1 MFEYLFLEIKQEVYQ
16 IRKDDWKTVSR
27 VSMACFGGTML
38 CLIVFLV
45 LKVTINWEYS
55 YLFYFG
61 ALVFIVLIAISETIE
76 KNRKLEDHRQ
86 WYFIRRIKNLKQI
99 LEDSRWNLYD
109 LNGIEKVKELCRSR
123 IEKKSM
129 MAGFCNYWSNFFT
142 VVLIPM
148 VTLGLGALVSEKSD
162 KDVLGITVGGLF
174 IFFAFA
180 GTIFLIKWIC
190 ELIHDMK
197 KGFYQTLLED
207 MDYLEIMYSREH
219 NNN

>member
-76 KNRKLEDHRQ
+76 KNRKLESE
-86 WYFIRRIKNLKQI
+86 YFDKQKLKIIKTKL
-99 LEDSRWNLYD
+99 LY
-109 LNGIEKVKELCRSR
+109 
-123 IEKKSM
+123 
-129 MAGFCNYWSNFFT
+129 
-142 VVLIPM
+142 
-148 VTLGLGALVSEKSD
+148 
-162 KDVLGITVGGLF
+162 
-174 IFFAFA
+174 
-180 GTIFLIKWIC
+180 
-190 ELIHDMK
+190 
-197 KGFYQTLLED
+197 FYF
-207 MDYLEIMYSREH
+207 
-219 NNN
+219 